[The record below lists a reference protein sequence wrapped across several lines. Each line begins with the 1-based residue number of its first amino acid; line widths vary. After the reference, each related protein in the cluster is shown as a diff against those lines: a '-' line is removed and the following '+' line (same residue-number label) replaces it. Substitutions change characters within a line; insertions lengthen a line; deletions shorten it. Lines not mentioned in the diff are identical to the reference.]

1 MAARN
6 LLYAALIAAAL
17 GAGAP
22 AHEAMAAQAP
32 AAEARDRSLEHHLAR
47 IAGNLDG
54 VVGVSIR
61 DLSSGAAFGLNADEA
76 FPMASTFKI
85 AVAGAILEQVDSG
98 ELTLE
103 QMVTVDPDMH
113 VPSEIIADRFI
124 HPGVSLSVANLME
137 LMLTQSDNTATD
149 VLTEL
154 AGGPAAVTGWLASI
168 GVEGQRVD
176 RDTAGLLRDFFQ
188 LPEGPLAQTAAAAL
202 AEDPGFF
209 DDGLTPREAF
219 YNDPK
224 DTSTPDAMADLLT
237 RIVQGEALGA
247 DSTEFL
253 VGVMERCRTGEGR
266 LKGLLPEGVTVAH
279 KTGTVGGTVNDV
291 GVMTLPGGR
300 QVVIAVF
307 VKASPAPAEARE
319 RTIAEIA
326 RTAYDYFLF
335 N

>member
-6 LLYAALIAAAL
+6 LFHAALIAALL
-17 GAGAP
+17 GAAAP
-22 AHEAMAAQAP
+22 GAMAAQAP
-32 AAEARDRSLEHHLAR
+32 AAQAQEQGLEHHLAR
-47 IAGNLDG
+47 IADNLDG

-61 DLSSGAAFGLNADEA
+61 DLSSGAAFGLNAGEA

-85 AVAGAILEQVDSG
+85 AVAGAILKQVDSG

-103 QMVTVDPDMH
+103 QMVTVDPDKH
-113 VPSEIIADRFI
+113 VPSEVIADRFI
-124 HPGVSLSVANLME
+124 HPGVALSVANLME

-154 AGGPAAVTGWLASI
+154 AGGPEAVTAWLDSI
-168 GVEGQRVD
+168 GVKGQRVD
-176 RDTAGLLRDFFQ
+176 RDTAGILRDFFQ
-188 LPEGPLAQTAAAAL
+188 LPDGPLGETAAAAL

-209 DDGLTPREAF
+209 DNSLTPREAF

-237 RIVQGEALGA
+237 KIVQGEALSA

-266 LKGLLPEGVTVAH
+266 LKGLLPGGVTVAH

-291 GVMTLPGGR
+291 GVMTLPDGSR
-300 QVVIAVF
+300 VVIAVF
-307 VKASPAPAEARE
+307 VKASPTPAEKRE